1 MDLLQP
7 SDSALITLYLAG
19 QESAFAQ
26 LLERHRSR
34 VFTTILL
41 IVRDEDVAE
50 DLLQDTF
57 IKAIHTL
64 KGGRYN
70 EENKFGPWICRIAH
84 NMAIDFFRRNKRAPH
99 QSIDDNAPLLNSLS
113 LSDDSV
119 EDALAKEE
127 TYARLRELIQELPA
141 AQKEVL
147 LMRHYGNMSFQE
159 IADATGVSINTALG
173 RMRYALINLR
183 KKIAANSRLY
193 DTNLTLLD
201 PPAIC
206 LQRIA
211 S

>member
-1 MDLLQP
+1 MDRMLP
-7 SDSALITLYLAG
+7 SDSQLIALYLSG

-41 IVRDEDVAE
+41 IVRDEDLAE

-84 NMAIDFFRRNKRAPH
+84 NMAIDAYRRHKARPH
-99 QSIDDNAPLLNSLS
+99 DSIDDNAPLLNSLS
-113 LSDDSV
+113 ITDENPDDL
-119 EDALAKEE
+119 LAREE
-127 TYARLRELIQELPA
+127 TYARLRELIEELPA
-141 AQKEVL
+141 PQKEVL
-147 LMRHYGNMSFQE
+147 LMRHFGDMTFQE

-173 RMRYALINLR
+173 RMRYALVNLR

-193 DTNLTLLD
+193 DTNLTLFD
-201 PPAIC
+201 PPAVR